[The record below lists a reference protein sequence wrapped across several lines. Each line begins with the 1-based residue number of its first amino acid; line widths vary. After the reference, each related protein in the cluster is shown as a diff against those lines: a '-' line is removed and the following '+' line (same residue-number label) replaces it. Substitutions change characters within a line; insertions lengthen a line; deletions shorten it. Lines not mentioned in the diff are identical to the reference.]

1 MKYASPLSQEMLQV
15 FESVPDLYLILS
27 PDLII
32 LTASDAYLKATYKKR
47 KNIQGKPLFD
57 IFPDNPALPDLH
69 ASGSLRQSLEW
80 VLGQKQPHQMGH
92 QRYDVTQPEL
102 AGAFQEKYWLPSNT
116 PVLDSEGNVL
126 YIIHR
131 IEDITELILQGQ
143 RKDAADHAA
152 NTRIKASQQSER
164 AALVEVQLAL
174 LDQAP
179 VAMSLYNGTD
189 LVIAMA
195 NPFMCRIWGRT
206 SEQVLGKPLMQALP
220 ELEGQDFDRLIREVY
235 DTGIPFI
242 GNETPASMLRDGKLE
257 TNYYNFVYQPLYN
270 GQGDLLG
277 VFNVAV
283 EVTELVVA
291 RKQVEK
297 SEREL
302 RKLYNKLAEANNEI
316 SASNEELRATNEE
329 LLQTQDALQILNRE
343 LEIRVA
349 DRTRELQLAKAEVE
363 TERNR
368 LQQLFMQAAAPICIL
383 SGADFRYE
391 FVNRAYQQL
400 LPGRSLLGNLMLGEA
415 LHELAM
421 HPLASAL
428 RHVYQTG
435 ESIEKKEE
443 LVPIARYEDGPVEDR
458 YFNYTLQAR
467 RDEAGQVDG
476 IIIFVYEVTEQ
487 VEARKA
493 VEQSAER
500 LMLITDSLPVLIGYL
515 DKEEKY
521 QFANKAYEAW
531 FNQVPAAL
539 LGRPVRDVVG
549 DKAYQGVKKYIDRA
563 LAGERLSFESRMPY
577 REDFVKYI
585 QTSYVP
591 DIRDGQVEGFY
602 TLVNDVTE
610 QVEARKTVEESAIR
624 AKAMAEELSI
634 ANEQLIRINAD
645 LDNFIY
651 AASHDL
657 KAPITNIEGL
667 MRILIQSLPHEYL
680 ASEGLEGVTG
690 MIQDSIERFKRTI
703 DHLTEVTK
711 LQKEHNQEAVLI
723 DISDVIREVVLDIS
737 DQLKAADVQLEIDT
751 AACPGISFSIKNLRS
766 VVYNLLSNAVKYHA
780 PDRQPKIQISC
791 RLEDEYTVL
800 TVQDNGL
807 GMDLSRDQKLFTMF
821 GRLHD
826 HVEGSGVGLYMVKKI
841 VENAGG
847 RIEVQ
852 SQKNVGSTFTVYFKR

>member
-1 MKYASPLSQEMLQV
+1 MLQV

-32 LTASDAYLKATYKKR
+32 LTASDAYLKATYKAR
-47 KNIQGKPLFD
+47 KDIQGKSLSD
-57 IFPDNPALPDLH
+57 VFPAHAAHPDLN
-69 ASGSLRQSLEW
+69 ASDNLRRSLEW
-80 VLGQKQPHQMGH
+80 VLDRKQPHQMGH
-92 QRYDVTQPEL
+92 QRYDVTQPGQ
-102 AGAFQEKYWLPSNT
+102 AGALEKYWLPSNT
-116 PVLDSEGNVL
+116 PVLDSAGNVL
-126 YIIHR
+126 YIIHKL
-131 IEDITELILQGQ
+131 EDITERIQQ
-143 RKDAADHAA
+143 RQQQDAADQDATA
-152 NTRIKASQQSER
+152 PAKTSQQSEG
-164 AALVEVQLAL
+164 AALAEAQLQRSLLQAL

-179 VAMSLYNGTD
+179 VAMSLYKGTD
-189 LVIAMA
+189 QVIAMA

-235 DTGIPFI
+235 TTGIPFI
-242 GNETPASMLRDGKLE
+242 GKETPARMLRAGKLE
-257 TNYYNFVYQPLYN
+257 TNYYNFIYQPLYN

-291 RKQVEK
+291 RNQVEK

-302 RKLYNKLAEANNEI
+302 RKLYNQLAEANNEV
-316 SASNEELRATNEE
+316 SASNEELRAINEE
-329 LLQTQDALQILNRE
+329 LLQAQDALQILNRE

-349 DRTRELQLAKAEVE
+349 DRTQELQLAKAEIE
-363 TERNR
+363 SERNR
-368 LQQLFMQAAAPICIL
+368 LQQLFTQAAAPICIL

-391 FVNRAYQQL
+391 FVNPAYQQL
-400 LPGRSLLGNLMLGEA
+400 LPGRTLLGNPLLGEA
-415 LHELAM
+415 LHELAA
-421 HPLASAL
+421 HPFADAL
-428 RHVYQTG
+428 RHVYRTG
-435 ESIEKKEE
+435 KTFEKKEE
-443 LVPIARYEDGPVEDR
+443 LIPVARYEDGPIEDR

-500 LMLITDSLPVLIGYL
+500 LLLITDALPVLIGYL

-521 QFANKAYEAW
+521 RFANKAYEAW
-531 FNQVPAAL
+531 FNQNPADL
-539 LGRPVRDVVG
+539 LGRPVREVVG
-549 DKAYQGVKKYIDRA
+549 EKAYQGVKGYIARA
-563 LAGERLSFESRMPY
+563 LAGERLNFESRMPY

-585 QTSYVP
+585 STSYVP
-591 DIRDGQVEGFY
+591 DIRNGQVEGFY
-602 TLVNDVTE
+602 TLVSDVTE
-610 QVEARKTVEESAIR
+610 QVEARRTVEKSALQ
-624 AKAMAEELSI
+624 AKAMAQELSI
-634 ANEQLIRINAD
+634 ANEQLIRINVD

-667 MRILIQSLPHEYL
+667 MRILIQSLPHELL
-680 ASEGLEGVTG
+680 AAEGLEGVTG

-723 DISDVIREVVLDIS
+723 DISDVIREVLLDIS
-737 DQLKAADVQLEIDT
+737 DQLKSADVQLDIDT
-751 AACPGISFSIKNLRS
+751 GACPGISFSIKNLRS
-766 VVYNLLSNAVKYHA
+766 VVYNLLSNAIKYRA
-780 PDRQPKIQISC
+780 PDRKPEIRISC
-791 RLEDEYTVL
+791 KPEAEYTVL

-807 GMDLSRDQKLFTMF
+807 GMDLTRDQKLFTMF

-826 HVEGSGVGLYMVKKI
+826 HVEGSGVGLYMVKKM

-847 RIEVQ
+847 RIQVQ
-852 SQKNVGSTFTVYFKR
+852 SQKNVGSTFSVFFKR